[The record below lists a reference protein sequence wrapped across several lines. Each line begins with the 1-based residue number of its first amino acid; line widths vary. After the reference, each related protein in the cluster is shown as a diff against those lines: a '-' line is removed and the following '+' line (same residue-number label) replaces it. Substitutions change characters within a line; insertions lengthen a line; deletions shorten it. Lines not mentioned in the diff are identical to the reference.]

1 MDEYSTPVNDGQ
13 ASDEGL
19 QTSVETEQTV
29 NADNAEVTNG
39 EQEQTAE
46 GSKQTD
52 TDAQEVKKPEPHTQS
67 KEENEQFAKVRKEA
81 EARVR
86 AEIEQKQ
93 AARDAE
99 FAKRAAQFGWVDGSG
114 NPIKTEDAYWKAVD
128 DQLKIDA
135 LVNQGKDPDA
145 ARAIIER
152 DELLAEREAEKMAV
166 QAKAK
171 KDAEYAEFFGLFK
184 EANNREFSVDDVVP
198 EEIFVTAKENNVP
211 LRFAYSE
218 YLAKQAIA
226 EKKSLAQGKQ
236 TAEANAKN
244 NTTSTGSITGS
255 AQAGVITE
263 AEISAHA
270 DDISWMN
277 KNFKKVE
284 EFYRKKG

>member
-13 ASDEGL
+13 VSDESS
-19 QTSVETEQTV
+19 QTTVETEQTV

-52 TDAQEVKKPEPHTQS
+52 TDAQEAKKPEPHTQS

-128 DQLKIDA
+128 DQSKIDA

-171 KDAEYAEFFGLFK
+171 QNSEYAEFFEYFK
-184 EANNREFSVDDVVP
+184 EANNREFTTDDVVP
-198 EEIFVTAKENNVP
+198 PEVFVIAQENGCS
-211 LRFAYSE
+211 LRLAYSDF
-218 YLAKQAIA
+218 LAKQAIA

-270 DDISWMN
+270 DDIPWMN